1 MKQVTYLFL
10 IINLI
15 INLNTANAQCTDFAK
30 KEGLKVLNTQE
41 YVHDG
46 RFNSIKLKQGD
57 DIYVYKAFY
66 AQESYRIVFIAQEN
80 LGDIDVEITDFKREN
95 TLFSNKN
102 GEKYFDFNPKK
113 SQRSIIHITIP
124 KALKEEKS
132 EKGCVAILFGLK
144 KEEE

>member
-1 MKQVTYLFL
+1 MKKVIYLFL

-15 INLNTANAQCTDFAK
+15 INLNIANAQCTDFAK
-30 KEGLKVLNTQE
+30 KDGLNVLNTQE

-66 AQESYRIVFIAQEN
+66 AQENYRVVFIAQEN
-80 LGDIDVEITDFKREN
+80 LGDIKVEITDFKKEHI
-95 TLFSNKN
+95 LFSNKN
-102 GEKYFDFNPKK
+102 GEKYFDFNPKR

-124 KALKEEKS
+124 EARKEEKS
-132 EKGCVAILFGLK
+132 EKGCIAILFGLK
-144 KEEE
+144 KEE